1 MSEETKFPSEIISL
15 PSKGFF
21 YPEDNPLAKGELE
34 MRYMTAKDEDI
45 LTSQNLIRRGV
56 VIDKLLKSLVVDKS
70 INLDSMLIGD
80 KNALMVAA
88 RVLGYGKAYDFE
100 LDCPACA
107 EHNKDTVD
115 LTTLEEKKINFDG
128 LEQGVNEYSWTL
140 PNSKLPIKFKL
151 LTQLDERDIDAEL
164 KALKKMSKGQAEKEV
179 TTRLKKVL
187 TEVDGK
193 TERTFI
199 NNFVDTSFLAV
210 DSLAL
215 REYLKTITP
224 DIDMSYNFECS
235 LCAYEEEVA
244 VPMTVRFFWPSTRI

>member
-1 MSEETKFPSEIISL
+1 MAETKYPSEIISL

-21 YPEDNPLAKGELE
+21 YPEDNPLASGEVE
-34 MRYMTAKDEDI
+34 MMYMNASHEDI

-128 LEQGVNEYSWTL
+128 LEKGVNEYSWTL
-140 PNSKLPIKFKL
+140 PNSKIPIKFKL
-151 LTQLDERDIDAEL
+151 LTQSDERDIDAEL
-164 KALKKMSKGQAEKEV
+164 KALKKLSKGQAEKEV

-187 TEVDGK
+187 IEVDGK
-193 TERTFI
+193 TERAVI
-199 NNFVDTSFLAV
+199 NKFVDTTFLAV

-215 REYLKTITP
+215 REYLKSITP

-244 VPMTVRFFWPSTRI
+244 VPMTVRFFWPSTRV